1 MEEKKMK
8 YGYVRVSDRSQNPDR
23 QIREILK
30 QGVRKENIFTDKFS
44 GKTCTRPAFKKLLK
58 KLKENDVI
66 YVTSFDR
73 LGRNYKETTD
83 KWFEITKKKC
93 RYSIGFSVT

>member
-1 MEEKKMK
+1 ME

-23 QIREILK
+23 QIRELRK
-30 QGVRKENIFTDKFS
+30 QGIEQKNIFVDKFS
-44 GKTCTRPAFKKLLK
+44 GKTCVRPAFKKLLN
-58 KLKENDVI
+58 KLKENDVL

-83 KWFEITKKKC
+83 KWFEITKKKS
-93 RYSIGFSVT
+93 RYRSFRFSFA